1 MRGKKP
7 SHPGLQMATL
17 SLRHQA
23 GIIQRSFVKGNYMK
37 SAAGL
42 AIIWVS
48 IVIAVTGCALESPD
62 KIPGFLSPDV
72 QDVQVEIIDAF
83 CTYGESAEF
92 PFRFTLKNL
101 EHEDIEVTYYWTL
114 NEPMADNPGFQKNI
128 NDAEA
133 RMYQGAGGISLTA
146 SGTKE
151 IEIQVKPK
159 IEYDPRFF
167 VMYVYVY
174 RDHQQVGFYRAQKS
188 TFDWD
193 YSVIPPVERVE
204 QPPYKHIWI
213 DTFVEKTV
221 AGYRVNIDGIL
232 FLPAERTAR
241 LDLSDISI
249 SFDTDISMSPSLKS
263 MLSESSGLFG
273 MRFYDTDNNGELSVG
288 DYFSTNNIAEGKTFK
303 LVSRDNPSIHIYGI
317 GYSPEAIKEENRN
330 AIKIQGVTYK
340 VIDEKSLEV
349 EVKVVAENPLEH
361 VDAELYVPGE
371 GGVASSSAHLEP
383 PVADAGGSLVF
394 RKVIETSLHNK
405 GEPYLLIFITD
416 GTNEVLFHAG
426 KMPG

>member
-1 MRGKKP
+1 
-7 SHPGLQMATL
+7 
-17 SLRHQA
+17 
-23 GIIQRSFVKGNYMK
+23 MK

-48 IVIAVTGCALESPD
+48 IVTAVTGCALESPGE
-62 KIPGFLSPDV
+62 IPRSLSPDV
-72 QDVQVEIIDAF
+72 KDAQVEIIDAY

-114 NEPMADNPGFQKNI
+114 NEPMADGPGSQKSI

-133 RMYQGAGGISLTA
+133 RMYEGAGGILLTA
-146 SGTKE
+146 LGKKE

-174 RDHQQVGFYRAQKS
+174 RDRQQVGCYRAQKS
-188 TFDWD
+188 TYNWD

-204 QPPYKHIWI
+204 QPSYKHIWI
-213 DTFVEKTV
+213 DTFVEKTA

-249 SFDTDISMSPSLKS
+249 AIDRFEHLSPSLNN
-263 MLSESSGLFG
+263 MLYESSALFG
-273 MRFYDTDNNGELSVG
+273 MRFYDTDNNGELGVD
-288 DYFSTNNIAEGKTFK
+288 DYFSTNNGAEGKTVR

-317 GYSPEAIKEENRN
+317 GNSPEAIKEENRN
-330 AIKIQGVTYK
+330 AIQIQSVAYK

-349 EVKVVAENPLEH
+349 EVKVAAVNPLEH

-371 GGVASSSAHLEP
+371 RGVSSSGAHLEP
-383 PVADAGGSLVF
+383 PVADAGSSLVF
-394 RKVIETSLHNK
+394 RKVIETSLQYK

-416 GTNEVLFHAG
+416 GTNEVFYNAG
-426 KMPG
+426 KIPG